1 MIKLNFTVI
10 IVESI
15 IYIIVGI
22 IVGYLLKGE
31 ELKKIKRLI
40 FIFYLVIGIAVYS
53 ILYFIILSA
62 VVLLAA
68 AAALKFYEYSSVIRN
83 LPTY

>member
-40 FIFYLVIGIAVYS
+40 LIFYLVIGIAVYS

-68 AAALKFYEYSSVIRN
+68 AAALKFYEY
-83 LPTY
+83 

>member
-1 MIKLNFTVI
+1 MINFTVI

-22 IVGYLLKGE
+22 IVSYLLNGE

-40 FIFYLVIGIAVYS
+40 LIFYLVIGIAVYS
-53 ILYFIILSA
+53 VLYFAILSA
-62 VVLLAA
+62 AVLMSAA
-68 AAALKFYEYSSVIRN
+68 YVLKFYER
-83 LPTY
+83 

>member
-1 MIKLNFTVI
+1 MINFTVI
-10 IVESI
+10 IIESI

-22 IVGYLLKGE
+22 IVSYLLNGE

-40 FIFYLVIGIAVYS
+40 LIFYLVIGIAVYS

-62 VVLLAA
+62 AVLMSAA
-68 AAALKFYEYSSVIRN
+68 YVLKFYER
-83 LPTY
+83 